1 MLFTHSIRRA
11 ERHRVELDALVHG
24 AAAREVSR
32 PSIVDRWVGIEECV
46 PVVPQ
51 QPDGC
56 KPLLSEDLQRGQ
68 AIDGLVT
75 ENPFRGGKA
84 IGREGSGVP

>member
-1 MLFTHSIRRA
+1 
-11 ERHRVELDALVHG
+11 
-24 AAAREVSR
+24 
-32 PSIVDRWVGIEECV
+32 V

-68 AIDGLVT
+68 AIDGLVI